1 MKILSFLRKK
11 NPEIGETSHQVI
23 MDKQDWI
30 ALVEGKIDKSPKMLN
45 RSAGKKSCCIFR
57 VPQSLVEI
65 NEKAYQ
71 PHIVSMGPYH
81 HGKQHLE
88 MIQEQKW
95 RFLSSLLAP
104 TRSHGVGFK
113 DLFVAIEPLE
123 QRIRECYSEIIEFDS
138 RQLIEMMVLDGCF
151 VIELFCMVAK
161 LVPCDDD
168 DPIFSMAWI
177 FPFLTR
183 DLLRLENQIP
193 YFVLEILFDLTI
205 LYSRMA
211 NPPTLAKLA
220 LHFFNYMVQ
229 RDETTLQQYYSL
241 TGDHLL
247 GLFRES
253 FIPPSQETKRES
265 SPFLHLIPSAKKLHL
280 AGIEFKPRR
289 TNSFLDIKFGNG
301 VLEIPP
307 LTIDDFTSSVF
318 LNIVAFE
325 QCYRHCTKHIT
336 TYATLMGCLINT
348 PGDAGFLS
356 DQKII
361 KNYFG
366 TDEEVTRFFNNVGKD
381 VAFDINQ
388 NYLTELFQEV
398 NEHYRN
404 NWHVR
409 WASFKH
415 TYFDTPWSFMSAL
428 AALVLLLLTIF
439 QSYIALYAY
448 IHPPKP

>member
-1 MKILSFLRKK
+1 MSKGK
-11 NPEIGETSHQVI
+11 TSHHVI
-23 MDKQDWI
+23 EVVDKRDWI
-30 ALVEGKIDKSPKMLN
+30 ALVQQKMDTSPKMLS
-45 RSAGKKSCCIFR
+45 RSAGEESCCIFR

-88 MIQEQKW
+88 MIQEHKW
-95 RFLSSLLAP
+95 RYLGSLLAR
-104 TRSHGVGFK
+104 TRSHGVSFK

-123 QRIRECYSEIIEFDS
+123 KSIRECYSETITFDS

-151 VIELFCMVAK
+151 VIELFCMVGS
-161 LVPCDDD
+161 LVPRDVD

-193 YFVLEILFDLTI
+193 YFVLETLFELTI
-205 LYSRMA
+205 LSSRRQT
-211 NPPTLAKLA
+211 PTTLAKLA

-229 RDETTLQQYYSL
+229 RDAKTLEQYYSL
-241 TGDHLL
+241 KGKHLL

-253 FIPPSQETKRES
+253 FIPPSQETTRES
-265 SPFLHLIPSAKKLHL
+265 SPLLQLIPSAKKLHL

-325 QCYRHCTKHIT
+325 QCYRHCTKHVT

-356 DQKII
+356 DHKII
-361 KNYFG
+361 ENYFG
-366 TDEEVTRFFNNVGKD
+366 TDEEVARFFNNVGKD
-381 VAFDINQ
+381 VAFDIHR
-388 NYLTELFQEV
+388 NYLSELFQNV

-428 AALVLLLLTIF
+428 AALILLLLTMI
-439 QSYIALYAY
+439 QSLFAVYAY
-448 IHPPKP
+448 VYPPKP

>member
-1 MKILSFLRKK
+1 
-11 NPEIGETSHQVI
+11 
-23 MDKQDWI
+23 MDKQAWI
-30 ALVEGKIDKSPKMLN
+30 ALVEGKIDRSPKMLN
-45 RSAGKKSCCIFR
+45 RSAGKESCCIFR

-88 MIQEQKW
+88 MIQEHKW
-95 RFLSSLLAP
+95 RYLSSFLAR

-113 DLFVAIEPLE
+113 DLFEAIEPLE

-151 VIELFCMVAK
+151 VIELFCMVAN
-161 LVPCDDD
+161 LVPSDDD

-193 YFVLEILFDLTI
+193 YFVLATLFELTI
-205 LYSRMA
+205 LYSRRA

-220 LHFFNYMVQ
+220 LHFFNYMVE
-229 RDETTLQQYYSL
+229 RDVTTLQQYYSL
-241 TGDHLL
+241 PGKHLL
-247 GLFRES
+247 GLFSES
-253 FIPPSQETKRES
+253 FIPSSQETTRES
-265 SPFLHLIPSAKKLHL
+265 SPFLQLIPSAKKLHL
-280 AGIEFKPRR
+280 AGIEFKPRK
-289 TNSFLDIKFGNG
+289 TNSFLDIKFSNG

-361 KNYFG
+361 ENYFG

-381 VAFDINQ
+381 VAFDINR
-388 NYLTELFQEV
+388 NYLTELFQGV

-428 AALVLLLLTIF
+428 AALVLLLFTMI
-439 QSYIALYAY
+439 QSFIALYAY